1 MIWCQ
6 EYVSSRESVIWCQE
20 YVSSTERK
28 CDLVSRV
35 SE

>member
-20 YVSSTERK
+20 YVSSVGK

-35 SE
+35 RE